1 MFNLALLFACLAA
14 GALARRFTR
23 VPPWLSRGL
32 NAWVLGVALPA
43 LVLRAVP
50 GLEFQPRLFFGAGAL
65 WLVFFVAAA
74 AALAAVKW
82 LGLSRG
88 KAGAL
93 GLTAG
98 LCNTS
103 FVGVP
108 LLRALGGEEAVG
120 FAVAVDQLGSFLV
133 LPVLAL
139 PFAAACSGTGVT
151 LGELARRLF
160 AFPPFLAF
168 GAALA
173 LRGVRLPEA
182 LLDGLHGVSL
192 TLSPAALLA
201 VGLQLELGE
210 LGRWKRELAVGLL
223 YKLLVA
229 PALAAAVLAAAGRPF
244 DLLERVALCQAAMAP
259 MVTGAVVAQQRGLEP
274 TLASLM
280 VGVGV
285 PLSLLTVPL
294 WWAFTG

>member
-1 MFNLALLFACLAA
+1 MFNLVLLFAFLAA
-14 GALARRFTR
+14 GAIARRLTR
-23 VPPWLSRGL
+23 VPPWLPRGL

-43 LVLRAVP
+43 LVLGAVHELSFP
-50 GLEFQPRLFFGAGAL
+50 PRLFVGAGAL
-65 WLVFFVAAA
+65 WLNFLVAAG

-82 LGLSRG
+82 LGLSRA

-98 LCNTS
+98 LGNTA

-108 LLRALGGEEAVG
+108 LIRSLGGEEAVG
-120 FAVAVDQLGSFLV
+120 YAVAFDQLGSFLV

-139 PFAAACSGTGVT
+139 PFAAALSGTRLT
-151 LGELARRLF
+151 AGELARRLLG
-160 AFPPFLAF
+160 FPPFLAF
-168 GAALA
+168 AAALA
-173 LRGVRLPEA
+173 LRGVRFPQPV
-182 LLDGLHGVSL
+182 LDGLRLVSF

-210 LGRWKRELAVGLL
+210 LSRWRRELAVGLT

-229 PALAAAVLAAAGRPF
+229 PALAGAVLAATGGPF

-259 MVTGAVVAQQRGLEP
+259 MVTGAVVALQRELEP

-285 PLSLLTVPL
+285 LLSLVTVPL
-294 WWAFTG
+294 WWALSG